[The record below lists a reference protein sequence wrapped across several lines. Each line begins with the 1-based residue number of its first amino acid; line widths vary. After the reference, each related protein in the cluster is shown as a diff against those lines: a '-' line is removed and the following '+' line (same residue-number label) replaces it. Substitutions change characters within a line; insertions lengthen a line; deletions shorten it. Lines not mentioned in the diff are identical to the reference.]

1 MEPTILR
8 FTKERE
14 TRNMV
19 RYQEDSKA
27 PIIGTLY
34 INKQFLINN
43 GEFPSKV
50 RITIEV
56 VNEG

>member
-1 MEPTILR
+1 MTPSVIT
-8 FTKERE
+8 FSKEKE

-34 INKQFLINN
+34 ISKQAIIRN

-50 RITIEV
+50 KVTLEVIE
-56 VNEG
+56 